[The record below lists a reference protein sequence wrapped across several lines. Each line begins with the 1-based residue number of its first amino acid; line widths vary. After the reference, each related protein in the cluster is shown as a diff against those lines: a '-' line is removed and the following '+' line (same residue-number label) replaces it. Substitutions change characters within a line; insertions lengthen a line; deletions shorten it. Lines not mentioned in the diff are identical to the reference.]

1 MPEKLYTYAVARI
14 RSKEM
19 QLLDTQFLNQLMA
32 APGYNDCLKLLID
45 KGWGQEGFTE
55 LEQILDH
62 ELEKTWAFISE
73 LVEDMSVFN
82 VLLLPNDYHNLKAA
96 LKMVYTGLED
106 ESLFLS
112 RGTVNAHKILE
123 AVKAQDFTLLP
134 EHMRTPALEAY
145 QVLTETGDGQLCD
158 LIIDKAALEAL
169 YAAGKEQTSDV
180 LKLFA
185 EMKIASSNIKIAVRA
200 QRTGKSLEWIQRA
213 LATCDSL
220 DIELLSQAA
229 ASDLEDIYEYLRQ
242 TEYGEG
248 VNELKQSLSF
258 FERWCEDR
266 LIKRIQPQKYNPFS
280 VGPLA
285 AYLIARDNEIKTV
298 RIILLGKL
306 NQLSNQSIRERLRI
320 MYV

>member
-1 MPEKLYTYAVARI
+1 MPEKHYVYAVARI

-19 QLLDTQFLNQLMA
+19 QLLDTQFINQLMA
-32 APGYNDCLKLLID
+32 VPGYNECIKLLLD
-45 KGWGQEGFTE
+45 KGWGKEGYTE
-55 LEQILDH
+55 LEQILTY
-62 ELEKTWAFISE
+62 ETEKTWAFISE

-96 LKMVYTGLED
+96 IKMVYTGRE
-106 ESLFLS
+106 EKSLFLS
-112 RGTVNAHKILE
+112 HCTINAETILE
-123 AVKAQDFTLLP
+123 AVKTQDYSLLP
-134 EHMRTPALEAY
+134 GHMRSSAEEAY

-169 YAAGKEQTSDV
+169 YAAGKEQTDDV
-180 LKLFA
+180 LKLFT
-185 EMKIASSNIKIAVRA
+185 ELKIASSNIKIAMRA

-213 LATCDSL
+213 LAPCDSL

-229 ASDLEDIYEYLRQ
+229 ASNLEEVYDYLRH
-242 TEYGEG
+242 TEYEEG
-248 VNELKQSLSF
+248 INELKQSLSF
-258 FERWCEDR
+258 FERWCENR
-266 LIKRIQPQKYNPFS
+266 LIQEIRPQKYNPFTI
-280 VGPLA
+280 GPIA

>member
-1 MPEKLYTYAVARI
+1 MGLYFRI
-14 RSKEM
+14 
-19 QLLDTQFLNQLMA
+19 
-32 APGYNDCLKLLID
+32 
-45 KGWGQEGFTE
+45 
-55 LEQILDH
+55 
-62 ELEKTWAFISE
+62 
-73 LVEDMSVFN
+73 VEDMSVFN

-112 RGTVNAHKILE
+112 RGTVNANTILE

-169 YAAGKEQTSDV
+169 YAAGKSRPV
-180 LKLFA
+180 MSLSFA

-229 ASDLEDIYEYLRQ
+229 ASDLEDIY
-242 TEYGEG
+242 
-248 VNELKQSLSF
+248 
-258 FERWCEDR
+258 
-266 LIKRIQPQKYNPFS
+266 
-280 VGPLA
+280 
-285 AYLIARDNEIKTV
+285 
-298 RIILLGKL
+298 
-306 NQLSNQSIRERLRI
+306 SI
-320 MYV
+320 